1 MLACSAPAA
10 CNAVKIFI
18 SYARKD
24 KKLCEGF
31 RAALAPLARIH
42 GVETWH
48 DGQILPGG
56 TFEDDIAQAL
66 EAADVAALLVSKHF
80 FVSDYSYG
88 IEMKRLLERYAAGE
102 CVVVPVIVD
111 FVAGW
116 QAGPFG
122 HLNAVPGDG
131 KCVRAFRPQ
140 SKGWKEVAEGFIRLL
155 PKTPT
160 KPAAVLRHLPI
171 LRNSFFTGREADLQ
185 WIADTLAAG
194 RPAALLHGM
203 GGVGKTQTAAEFA
216 CRHADEYKVV
226 WWVTAETATQADGD
240 YGKLAEAL
248 KLPGYDPRDAEKT
261 RRAVVEWM
269 EREGGW
275 LVVLDNAESAKDAAP
290 WLPKAA
296 KGHLLIT
303 SRNPNWVNRA
313 AVHDVNVWSAQ
324 EATDFL
330 MQRSD
335 DDFLMQRSG
344 DKDRAA
350 AEKLAQMLGC
360 LPLACETAAAY
371 AAETGGGLARFAD
384 LLARQ
389 PVKVLDFLQEDP
401 VYARTLPQ
409 VIGLAVEAV
418 EGESSLALAILRG
431 LAWLAPDN
439 IPRWLLDKWP
449 AEPMEIDAALA
460 VLLRRALLRKAGDGF
475 AVHRLTQQI
484 IRATDPNADDS
495 AVKAIRALAGA
506 LDGDPQFDVQH
517 WPRYAALLPHGEA
530 LFALLLPDPPP
541 ELQAANWICSQ
552 LGVFLGIA
560 KGDYPAAKRF
570 LEKALALTE
579 DRGGCDHVKLAIDLS
594 NLGSLLQVMGD
605 SAGAKPLFQRA
616 LGIDEQALGSD
627 HQHVAIRLSGLG
639 IAHHNLGELNEARR
653 CHERSL
659 KIRKA
664 NHGPDHPLVA
674 KALSNLAFVLEKQ
687 GDQQA
692 ARAHFERALEISRNH
707 PERGADHPET
717 GLRHHNLGRHLFEQG
732 HAAAAEPHLVRAL
745 EIREK
750 HLDPKHPSIVITREN
765 LAAVRKALGKS

>member
-18 SYARKD
+18 SYSRED
-24 KKLCEGF
+24 KKLCKGF
-31 RAALAPLARIH
+31 RAALAPSVRIH
-42 GVETWH
+42 GVEPWH

-56 TFEDDIAQAL
+56 AFEDDIAQAL
-66 EAADVAALLVSKHF
+66 EAADVAALLVSNHF
-80 FVSDYSYG
+80 FVSDYCYG
-88 IEMKRLLERYAAGE
+88 IEMKRLLERHAAGE
-102 CVVVPVIVD
+102 CVVVPVIID

-116 QAGPFG
+116 QGAPFG

-155 PKTPT
+155 PKTPA
-160 KPAAVLRHLPI
+160 KPAAAVLRHLPI
-171 LRNSFFTGREADLQ
+171 LPIPLFTGRKADLQ

-216 CRHADEYKVV
+216 RRHADEYKVV
-226 WWVTAETATQADGD
+226 WWVTAETATQADAD

-269 EREGGW
+269 ERQGGW
-275 LVVLDNAESAKDAAP
+275 LVVLDNAESPKDAAP

-324 EATDFL
+324 EATG
-330 MQRSD
+330 
-335 DDFLMQRSG
+335 FLMQRSG

-418 EGESSLALAILRG
+418 ERESPLAVAILRL

-439 IPRWLLDKWP
+439 IPSWLRDVLD
-449 AEPMEIDAALA
+449 AEPMEVDAALA
-460 VLLRRALLRKAGDGF
+460 ALRRRALLRETDDGF

-495 AVKAIRALAGA
+495 AVAAIRALNGSFT
-506 LDGDPQFDVQH
+506 GNPQYDVH
-517 WPRYAALLPHGEA
+517 LWLRYAALLSHGEA
-530 LFALLLPDPPP
+530 LFSLLPDPPP
-541 ELQAANWICSQ
+541 ELQAASRICSQ
-552 LGVFLGIA
+552 LGVFLLA
-560 KGDYPAAKRF
+560 SKANYSAAKCW
-570 LEKALALTE
+570 LEKASALTE
-579 DRGGCDHVKLAIDLS
+579 VRVGPDHADLAVHLS
-594 NLGSLLQVMGD
+594 NLGAVLLAMRD
-605 SAGAKPLFQRA
+605 SAGAMALLQRA
-616 LGIDEQALGSD
+616 LVIDEQALEPD
-627 HQHVAIRLSGLG
+627 NFNVAVHLAGLG
-639 IAHHNLGELNEARR
+639 GIYFELGELDEAWR
-653 CHERSL
+653 CHERCLRISEA
-659 KIRKA
+659 I
-664 NHGPDHPLVA
+664 HGPDHPHVA
-674 KALSNLAFVLEKQ
+674 AALNNLAFVMEKL
-687 GDQQA
+687 GDQSVA
-692 ARAHFERALEISRNH
+692 HRHFERALEICCNH
-707 PERGADHPET
+707 PERGPDHPDT
-717 GLRHHNLGRHLFEQG
+717 GQSHYNLSRHLFMQG
-732 HAAAAEPHLVRAL
+732 DATAAELHLIRAL
-745 EIREK
+745 EIFNK
-750 HLDPKHPSIVITREN
+750 HLDPNHPRIADVLYGLARVREE
-765 LAAVRKALGKS
+765 LGKS